1 MFILLTNASPPFRG
15 KPLIIKKDIVV
26 TVFETEVEQPIT
38 PSDDN
43 VVELP
48 HKEKVT
54 AVFCGPVGAWYVKE
68 PVEEVY
74 KLLEAM

>member
-1 MFILLTNASPPFRG
+1 MFIILTNASSPFQG

-26 TVFETEVEQPIT
+26 TVFEAEVEQPGT

-43 VVELP
+43 VIELP
-48 HKEKVT
+48 YKEKVT

-68 PVEEVY
+68 TVEEVY
-74 KLLEAM
+74 KLLKAI